1 MKNVLAFAAV
11 AEATTGLLLLLSPS
25 IVVRL
30 LFGAEIGGAA
40 IAVSRIA
47 GVSLVALG
55 LSCWPGRVRSGG
67 LFGMLIYSSLVA
79 LSFIGLGVAGECV
92 GKLLWPAAVVHVIL
106 TIFLAREW
114 VKERRTPAPKTPY

>member
-25 IVVRL
+25 MVVRL
-30 LFGAEIGGAA
+30 LFGAELNGAA

-47 GVSLVALG
+47 GVSLIALG
-55 LSCWPGRVRSGG
+55 LACWPGRVRSGG
-67 LFGMLIYSSLVA
+67 LFGTLIYSSLVA
-79 LSFIGLGVAGECV
+79 LYFIVLGVAGECV
-92 GKLLWPAAVVHVIL
+92 GKLLWPAAAVHVIL

-114 VKERRTPAPKTPY
+114 VKERRTPPKMLR

>member
-1 MKNVLAFAAV
+1 MKNALAFAAV

-25 IVVRL
+25 IVVLL
-30 LFGAEIGGAA
+30 LFNAEISGAA

-55 LSCWPGRVRSGG
+55 LACWPCHVRSGG

-79 LSFIGLGVAGECV
+79 LYFIGLGLAGESV

-106 TIFLAREW
+106 TIFLAQEW
-114 VKERRTPAPKTPY
+114 VKERRMPSPKTPH

>member
-1 MKNVLAFAAV
+1 VKNVLAFAAV

-30 LFGAEIGGAA
+30 LFGAEISGAA

-47 GVSLVALG
+47 GVSLVALE

-79 LSFIGLGVAGECV
+79 LYFIGLGVAGECV

-114 VKERRTPAPKTPY
+114 VKEQKTQMTKTPN